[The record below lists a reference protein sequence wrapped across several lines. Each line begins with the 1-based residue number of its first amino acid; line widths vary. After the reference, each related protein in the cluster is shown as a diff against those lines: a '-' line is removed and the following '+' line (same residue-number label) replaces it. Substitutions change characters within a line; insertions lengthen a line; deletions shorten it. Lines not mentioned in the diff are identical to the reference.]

1 MQYSLQKNVTVIRM
15 TILCAGPVQSPL
27 QRPLVNPPK
36 HPTNCVLFSA
46 LLQSSISQPGAIL
59 PPLTDI
65 CQCLEA
71 FLIVTTGQL
80 GWGEWGQGGCY
91 WHLVGGGWDAANYTS
106 GHNSALQHNVP
117 SPGTSLVVQQL
128 RIHLSRQGM
137 QA

>member
-1 MQYSLQKNVTVIRM
+1 MPTSAKNELDWCMQYSLQKNVTVIRM

-71 FLIVTTGQL
+71 FLIVTTGQR
-80 GWGEWGQGGCY
+80 GWGEWGRE
-91 WHLVGGGWDAANYTS
+91 DAT
-106 GHNSALQHNVP
+106 G
-117 SPGTSLVVQQL
+117 
-128 RIHLSRQGM
+128 I
-137 QA
+137 